1 MQNVLIHIFGEW
13 GHSMLM
19 DVVKEKFEMAYLRI
33 TIFVSEME
41 INENLKMF
49 ANSYFSADF
58 DRSTADGQSGNML

>member
-1 MQNVLIHIFGEW
+1 MLI
-13 GHSMLM
+13 
-19 DVVKEKFEMAYLRI
+19 DVVKKKFEMAYLRI
-33 TIFVSEME
+33 TSFASEME